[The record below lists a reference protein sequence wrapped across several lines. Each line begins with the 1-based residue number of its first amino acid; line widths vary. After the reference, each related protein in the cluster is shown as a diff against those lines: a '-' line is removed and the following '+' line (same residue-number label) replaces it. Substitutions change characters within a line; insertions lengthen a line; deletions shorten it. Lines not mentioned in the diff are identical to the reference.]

1 MGFLS
6 HILIMLT
13 QQKVLMQLGALEI
26 DMQLES
32 ILGGESSEQ
41 VWNVCVILTCYI
53 DNTNTRDNK
62 MESISW
68 ECLVNT
74 LRERKTSMGCIIHIG
89 KLCRYECPKSVSYGT
104 LGGLV

>member
-1 MGFLS
+1 
-6 HILIMLT
+6 
-13 QQKVLMQLGALEI
+13 MQLGALEI
-26 DMQLES
+26 DMKLES

-41 VWNVCVILTCYI
+41 VWNMCVILTCYI

-74 LRERKTSMGCIIHIG
+74 LRERKKSMGCIIHIG

>member
-1 MGFLS
+1 
-6 HILIMLT
+6 
-13 QQKVLMQLGALEI
+13 MQLGALEI

-32 ILGGESSEQ
+32 ILGGESLEQ

-68 ECLVNT
+68 KCLVNT
-74 LRERKTSMGCIIHIG
+74 LRERHQWDALSILGNYVDTNASNLFPMG
-89 KLCRYECPKSVSYGT
+89 P
-104 LGGLV
+104 